1 MTWIKWLLR
10 LLPVVI
16 AIIGVLLVVHR
27 IKGHYPIYRIIV
39 TIVEFVIV
47 TVLACMLPKS
57 YEKTM
62 NDLSSDTIHSGKNL
76 VIYYYSTEI
85 R

>member
-47 TVLACMLPKS
+47 TVLACMLPK
-57 YEKTM
+57 
-62 NDLSSDTIHSGKNL
+62 
-76 VIYYYSTEI
+76 

>member
-47 TVLACMLPKS
+47 TVLACRS
-57 YEKTM
+57 EERRV
-62 NDLSSDTIHSGKNL
+62 GKECRSRWSP
-76 VIYYYSTEI
+76 YH
-85 R
+85 